1 MREEDELKIMKKTC
15 RQLVNERDLLT
26 KRRDDKNNKMLD
38 VVPYQNY
45 EIKFNENLM
54 EVVRHNREQAAKIT
68 EVEREIR
75 KYHLLSKDLK
85 LANKDKRPILVEGN

>member
-54 EVVRHNREQAAKIT
+54 EVVRHKAADGLDK
-68 EVEREIR
+68 
-75 KYHLLSKDLK
+75 LL
-85 LANKDKRPILVEGN
+85 